1 MELTTLLGVIVGIL
15 AVVGAMI
22 LKHISFSVLINP
34 AAFVVIM
41 VGTVATILNA
51 YTGKDLKNLGK
62 VFKVL
67 FTSNGNESKIKAVND
82 LIKYT
87 HLVRKEGLLVLEQE
101 LSNMDNKFLQ
111 RGLRMVVDGVD
122 PDFIVEVLESD
133 IDSMEER
140 HAINASIFSQAG
152 GYAPTLG
159 VMGAVFG
166 LIAAMGHIDDTTAM
180 AEAISAAF
188 IATILGIFTGYVLWN
203 PFSNKLKTKSKHE
216 VLERRMII
224 EGISCLQRGLGP
236 SLIQE
241 KLMSFLTE
249 DEKKLV
255 FKEE

>member
-1 MELTTLLGVIVGIL
+1 MELTSLLGVIVGII

-22 LKHISFSVLINP
+22 LKHISFNVLLNP
-34 AAFVVIM
+34 AAFMVII
-41 VGTVATILNA
+41 VGTIATILNA

-62 VFKVL
+62 IFRVL
-67 FTSNGNESKIKAVND
+67 FTSNGNESKIKVVKD

-87 HLVRKEGLLVLEQE
+87 HLVRKNGLLILEQE
-101 LSNMDNKFLQ
+101 LTNIDNKFLK
-111 RGLRMVVDGVD
+111 RGLRMVIDGVD
-122 PDFIVEVLESD
+122 PDFIVEVLENE
-133 IDSMEER
+133 IDSLEER

-166 LIAAMGHIDDTTAM
+166 LIAAMGHIDDTVAM

-203 PFSNKLKTKSKHE
+203 PFANKLKTKSKHE
-216 VLERRMII
+216 VLEKRMII
-224 EGISCLQRGLGP
+224 EGVSCIQRGLGP
-236 SLIQE
+236 SMIQE

-249 DEKKLV
+249 DEIELI